1 MVIKEDKFQWF
12 TRFLIKNIVEVV
24 LLPSQIINLQMNFIG
39 RLLDDL
45 RDEKFIHLLETIFGV
60 LIWLI
65 YNHQANAT
73 KELDIYWAQLICLV
87 NIHALFL

>member
-1 MVIKEDKFQWF
+1 MKLQVIQNIMVIKEDKFQWF

-45 RDEKFIHLLETIFGV
+45 RDEKFIHLLETIFEV

-65 YNHQANAT
+65 YNH
-73 KELDIYWAQLICLV
+73 
-87 NIHALFL
+87 